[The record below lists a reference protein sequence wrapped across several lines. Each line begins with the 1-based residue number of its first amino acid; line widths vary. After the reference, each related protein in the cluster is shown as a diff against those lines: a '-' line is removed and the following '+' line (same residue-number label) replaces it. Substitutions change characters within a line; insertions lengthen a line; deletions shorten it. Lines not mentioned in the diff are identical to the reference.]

1 MFIQR
6 QLQKNL
12 AILKVETIPF
22 FRFIMQSPFI
32 QRCRGVN
39 KFSNINTCYTVQ
51 HI

>member
-6 QLQKNL
+6 QLQK
-12 AILKVETIPF
+12 ILQSLKMKQFQF
-22 FRFIMQSPFI
+22 FQVILQLPSM

-39 KFSNINTCYTVQ
+39 KFSNINTCYTVK